1 MSSNPT
7 PEERAERA
15 DIYVLGLLEASEA
28 GAFEAELETDA
39 ALRAAVGKSRDRF
52 VELDLVGPAHSL
64 SPDIWSRIDASL
76 DRGTGDTQGAAP
88 VAAARVA
95 PVRAVANDNRLRRW
109 RATALSGMAACLL
122 LIAGLSYA
130 LLHQP
135 QPQVIAVLLD
145 SGGNPLVLVE
155 DFGNAEARITPIAD
169 FSVPADRSMQ
179 VWTLPSKDM
188 GPQSLGLLD
197 GWNTMLLQRDGL
209 PKPHEDQLYEI
220 TLEQPGGSPTGRPT
234 GPILVKGF
242 AKVPR

>member
-1 MSSNPT
+1 MSRDPT
-7 PEERAERA
+7 PAERA
-15 DIYVLGLLEASEA
+15 DLYVLGLLEASEA
-28 GAFEAELETDA
+28 AAFEAELDTDA
-39 ALRAAVGKSRDRF
+39 ALGAAVAASRDRF
-52 VELDLVGPAHSL
+52 VELDLAGPTDRL
-64 SPDIWSRIDASL
+64 SADLWSRIDATL
-76 DRGTGDTQGAAP
+76 DRATGAP
-88 VAAARVA
+88 VAPAPSGS

-122 LIAGLSYA
+122 LFAGLSYA
-130 LLHQP
+130 LLHRP

-169 FSVPADRSMQ
+169 FSAPADRSMQ

-197 GWNTMLLQRDGL
+197 GWSTMLLQRDGL
-209 PKPHEDQLYEI
+209 PPPHEDQLYEI
-220 TLEQPGGSPTGRPT
+220 TLEQPGGSPTGKPT

-242 AKVPR
+242 ARVPR